1 MSDILERIKRIKEQ
15 IHHSVEKSGRKIEDV
30 NIVAVS
36 KMHPASKIV
45 EAFEAGLSVFGENRV
60 QEAEDKIN
68 SLSNLN
74 VSWHLVGHLQSNK
87 VKKALPLF
95 KLIHSVDRA
104 KLIRTINDEALKQEK
119 IVDILLQ
126 VNIGEEESKSGISVQ
141 DFESLL
147 EALNN
152 TRNLRCHGLMT
163 VPPYYDD
170 PNDVRPFFQSLR
182 ELAEK
187 YQDDF
192 LPQGAKLEL
201 SMGMTHDFP
210 VAIEE
215 GATLVR
221 IGTAIF
227 GTRNYQQ

>member
-1 MSDILERIKRIKEQ
+1 MSDIFERIKRIKEQ
-15 IHHSVEKSGRKIEDV
+15 IHQSVEISGRKSEDV

-36 KMHPASKIV
+36 KMHSASKIV
-45 EAFEAGLSVFGENRV
+45 EAFEAGLTVFGENRV
-60 QEAEDKIN
+60 QEAEEKIN
-68 SLSNLN
+68 TLSNLN

-95 KLIHSVDRA
+95 KLIHSVDRP
-104 KLIRTINDEALKQEK
+104 KLIRILDDEALKQEK

-126 VNIGEEESKSGISVQ
+126 VNIGEEQSKSGISIQ
-141 DFESLL
+141 DFELLL
-147 EALNN
+147 EALKH

-170 PNDVRPFFQSLR
+170 PNDVRPFFKSLR

-187 YQDDF
+187 YQNDF
-192 LPQGAKLEL
+192 LAQGEKLEL

-210 VAIEE
+210 IAIEE

-227 GTRNYQQ
+227 GMRNYR